1 MVVILVLAAWVSG
14 CGSDSTLPADSA
26 QDPSNNL
33 PFGVMDIPTNNG
45 TVGRV
50 VECAGWA
57 LDDTPV
63 RVVRLFVDG
72 RYHGAATPNF
82 ARPDLLNVFPKYM
95 PANPTPGWKTTVDLG
110 ESPGAHT
117 ILAQA
122 VDDRGATR
130 DIGFVTVNLIG
141 RQ

>member
-1 MVVILVLAAWVSG
+1 MVVLSVLAAWVSG
-14 CGSDSTLPADSA
+14 CGSGSSPPTESPP
-26 QDPSNNL
+26 DPINNL
-33 PFGVMDIPTNNG
+33 PFGVMDIPGNNS

-50 VECAGWA
+50 VDCVGWA

-72 RYHGAATPNF
+72 RYNASASLTI
-82 ARPDLLNVFPKYM
+82 ARPDLPRFFPRYM
-95 PANPTPGWKTTVDLG
+95 AANPRPGWQGLVDLG

-141 RQ
+141 R